1 VKVIAAYSS
10 FVGNIQHEDF
20 DPISASLEIAR
31 RGIVKY
37 NQGSSIFPTLRS
49 QDWDTMYQ
57 FGLDVPRDSVRNWKQ
72 AFGHFA
78 ASGLRYRRDFDKT
91 KFLDNYLFSHKSGIK
106 LYTFV

>member
-1 VKVIAAYSS
+1 MKIEKIGTILKILHIRKIKPYAY
-10 FVGNIQHEDF
+10 F
-20 DPISASLEIAR
+20 
-31 RGIVKY
+31 
-37 NQGSSIFPTLRS
+37 RS

-57 FGLDVPRDSVRNWKQ
+57 LGLDVPRDSVRNWKQ

-91 KFLDNYLFSHKSGIK
+91 KFLDNYLFSHKSGLK